1 MTDKLDKAALRLE
14 LRKLYDDSPEAFE
27 QIIEQLQGMAV
38 ADATM
43 GPDPNGIGPF
53 EGTAAYLDWVLPP
66 IKIVRGKP
74 AKLEDRGLALL
85 LSEYRCRDGSR
96 EDFIDEAQRR
106 RWSNGYTMGYV
117 NIEEHLKAAEKREKC
132 DADFAELVERFT
144 AQSAWLLSL
153 PSFP

>member
-66 IKIVRGKP
+66 IKIVRGKLRSLRT
-74 AKLEDRGLALL
+74 AAW
-85 LSEYRCRDGSR
+85 RC
-96 EDFIDEAQRR
+96 
-106 RWSNGYTMGYV
+106 
-117 NIEEHLKAAEKREKC
+117 
-132 DADFAELVERFT
+132 
-144 AQSAWLLSL
+144 
-153 PSFP
+153 SFPSTDVVTVVEKILLTKRRGAGGAMATPWDMSISKSI

>member
-43 GPDPNGIGPF
+43 GPDP
-53 EGTAAYLDWVLPP
+53 TASAHSKEYAYLDRVLPP

-74 AKLEDRGLALL
+74 AKRGPRPALP
-85 LSEYRCRDGSR
+85 SEYRRFTVVEKFYC
-96 EDFIDEAQRR
+96 EAQRC
-106 RWSNGYTMGYV
+106 RWGNGYTMGYI
-117 NIEEHLKAAEKREKC
+117 NIEHLKAAEKSRMVCRASK
-132 DADFAELVERFT
+132 VFT
-144 AQSAWLLSL
+144 VQVAG
-153 PSFP
+153 F